1 MENGLFGKTIIWNGD
16 SICAGT
22 EEKGNWASRIAK
34 KNGMSFKNYAV
45 GGGTI
50 AQGFPICQGGQI
62 RHSVLETIDT
72 MYKEFPD
79 ADFIVFEGG
88 TNDADLIE
96 RGDAPGLSLGGY
108 DPENFSG
115 DYDLKTFAGCL
126 ETLFYKALKFWNGK
140 KICYIVAQK
149 MGTLPN
155 QRRKRRIYFDMAV
168 KICKKWGIPYIDLWE
183 GCYLNPSLPNMYDP
197 SKTPEENNAENK
209 GYYVDGQHLTKR
221 GYDFTS
227 EIIERFLNTL

>member
-1 MENGLFGKTIIWNGD
+1 MENRLLNKTIIWNGD

-22 EEKGNWASRIAK
+22 EEKGNWATRIAK
-34 KNGMSFKNYAV
+34 NNEMNFKNYAV

-50 AQGFPICQGGQI
+50 AQGFPICQGGEI

-72 MYKEFPD
+72 MYKEYPD
-79 ADFIVFEGG
+79 ADYIVFEGG

-96 RGDAPGLSLGGY
+96 GGAAPGLSLGSF
-108 DPENFSG
+108 DSENFSG
-115 DYDLKTFAGCL
+115 NYDLSTFAGCL

-155 QRRKRRIYFDMAV
+155 WRRKRRMYFDMAV

-209 GYYVDGQHLTKR
+209 GYFVDGQHLTKR